1 MLFRRMA
8 RRAAWGYLALVLLLA
23 PMLGLMHGLVHGTVP
38 GAAGVLHAAAVPV
51 PAADGHAHGHAD
63 GHGWLDELFSAHG
76 DASDCRVYDQLC
88 HSDVLPALPL
98 IALPMVA
105 VSSVFHFLE
114 GEALARRAALFEAR
128 GPPLA
133 P

>member
-1 MLFRRMA
+1 MLIRRMA
-8 RRAAWGYLALVLLLA
+8 RQAAWGYLALVLLLA
-23 PMLGLMHGLVHGTVP
+23 PLFGLMHGVVHGV
-38 GAAGVLHAAAVPV
+38 GASLHTAVSVHDAG
-51 PAADGHAHGHAD
+51 DQAHDHAD
-63 GHGWLDELFSAHG
+63 GHSWLEEVFSAHG
-76 DASDCRVYDQLC
+76 DVSDCRVYDQLC

-98 IALPMVA
+98 LALPMVLA
-105 VSSVFHFLE
+105 VSVFNLLE